1 MCNHSCFIIKR
12 GFVSIKNEG
21 LSTTSVDD
29 IEYYWGRGHM
39 IFSEAVA
46 EDQYNVS

>member
-1 MCNHSCFIIKR
+1 MLELFGPCDTN
-12 GFVSIKNEG
+12 GEG

-29 IEYYWGRGHM
+29 IEYYWGRGLM
-39 IFSEAVA
+39 ILSEAVA

>member
-1 MCNHSCFIIKR
+1 MYRLKID
-12 GFVSIKNEG
+12 GDNEG

-29 IEYYWGRGHM
+29 IEYYWGRGYM
-39 IFSEAVA
+39 ILSEVVA